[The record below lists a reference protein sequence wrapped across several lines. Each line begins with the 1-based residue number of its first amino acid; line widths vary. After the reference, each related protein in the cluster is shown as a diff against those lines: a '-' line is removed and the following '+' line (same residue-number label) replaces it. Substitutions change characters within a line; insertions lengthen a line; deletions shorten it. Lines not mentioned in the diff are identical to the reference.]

1 VQTRANNEK
10 QGTITSS
17 SGGGGK
23 ISSERPPATLG
34 SSHGA
39 AAGSF
44 DIGRGAGSGEHAY
57 AGAAGDWGRRRSS
70 EGSVHEDLLSGQE
83 PSFWGTRGVL
93 LNPRRSLRV
102 INRD

>member
-1 VQTRANNEK
+1 VTAAAEK
-10 QGTITSS
+10 RDNTFTSS
-17 SGGGGK
+17 K
-23 ISSERPPATLG
+23 ISSERAPGTMAG
-34 SSHGA
+34 STAGGA

-44 DIGRGAGSGEHAY
+44 DIQRGSGENTSY
-57 AGAAGDWGRRRSS
+57 GGAGRDWERRSS
-70 EGSVHEDLLSGQE
+70 VGSVTEDLLDGNE